1 MFYKNLSRSK
11 FSMLTLTLVLVIAFL
26 LNGCGSPPAPTNT
39 INLADPGENVTP
51 TPSGGKAPL
60 RIAVAAMISP
70 DETFGYYRDLL
81 DYIGKKLGRSVE
93 LVQRDTYAEV
103 NDLLEA
109 RQIDAAFVCAGPYVT
124 GHDKFGMELV
134 TAPVVNGQPVYYA
147 YIIVPT
153 DSSAQSL
160 EDLRGKKFAFTD
172 PNSNTGALVPTY
184 MLGMI
189 GETPE
194 SFFGSFTFT
203 LSHDNSIKSVADKIV
218 DGASVD
224 SLIYDYLAATQP
236 ELIQKTRIIEKS
248 PPYGIPPIV
257 VHPDTD
263 LELKAQLAQILLAMH
278 EDPEGLAILNKLN
291 IERFITVDD
300 SLYDSVRQMNIW
312 VTEHQ

>member
-1 MFYKNLSRSK
+1 MFYSNPSRPRFTLLTLIPVLVMAFLFSSCRPATSTTPINLS
-11 FSMLTLTLVLVIAFL
+11 
-26 LNGCGSPPAPTNT
+26 
-39 INLADPGENVTP
+39 DPGESATSTP
-51 TPSGGKAPL
+51 RVGEAPL

-81 DYIGKKLGRSVE
+81 DYIGRKMGRSVE

-109 RQIDAAFVCAGPYVT
+109 RQLDAAFVCAGPYVT
-124 GHDKFGMELV
+124 GRDKFGMELV
-134 TAPVVNGQPVYYA
+134 AAPVVNGEPVYYA
-147 YIIVPT
+147 YIIVPA
-153 DSSAQSL
+153 DSSAQSF

-184 MLGMI
+184 MLGLM

-194 SFFGSFTFT
+194 SFFASFIYTN
-203 LSHDNSIKSVADKIV
+203 SHDNSIKSVADKIV

-224 SLIYDYLAATQP
+224 SLIYDYLAVAQP
-236 ELIQKTRIIEKS
+236 ELIQKTRILEKS

-263 LELKAQLAQILLAMH
+263 PELKAQLSQILLAMH
-278 EDPEGLAILNKLN
+278 LDPEGMAILTKLN

-300 SLYDSVRQMNIW
+300 SLYDSVRQMNTW